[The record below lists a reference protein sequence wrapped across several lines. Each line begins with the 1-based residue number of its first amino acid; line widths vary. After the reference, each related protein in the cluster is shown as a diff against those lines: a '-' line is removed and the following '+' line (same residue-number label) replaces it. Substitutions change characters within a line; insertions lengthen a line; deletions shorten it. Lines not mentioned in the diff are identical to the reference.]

1 MSNTSYHTTII
12 NIILRMIILTA
23 GVFLAAYLVPGI
35 NVVGYGPAIKA
46 AILLWILNIFIKPL
60 LLIFT
65 LPINLLTLGL
75 FTLIINGFLLW
86 FVGNVVSGFVVAG
99 FFTAILGAVVISVF
113 SILLNR
119 FI

>member
-1 MSNTSYHTTII
+1 MI
-12 NIILRMIILTA
+12 NIVLRMIILTA

-35 NVVGYGPAIKA
+35 SVVGYGPAIKA
-46 AILLWILNIFIKPL
+46 AILLGILNIFIKPL
-60 LLIFT
+60 VIILT

-86 FVGNVVSGFVVAG
+86 FVGNVVSGFSVAG